1 MAAVK
6 EEMRPLNPAAME
18 LEAPAGGLS
27 AFPPV
32 ERWEDWVEYDAAAW
46 DRRIEED
53 IAAGRLDALADEALD
68 DLRANRCTER

>member
-1 MAAVK
+1 MDTRRVEKEPTTAPTK

-32 ERWEDWVEYDAAAW
+32 ERWEDWVEYDPAAW
-46 DRRIEED
+46 PRKVEKHYTLVVRTKNSI
-53 IAAGRLDALADEALD
+53 
-68 DLRANRCTER
+68 